1 MWLELSYV
9 ISLQVITIS
18 PMGHAIYSVL
28 SVINDNDPKEKLMI
42 YEGFTTNQEN
52 KVYTEQNV
60 IPYLYKLL
68 CYWYNINCLWTVVA
82 VTLDYVIHRSN
93 ELTSNTVQLLNTRLT
108 KYRSRN
114 FSSAY
119 VINACQSMS
128 TVQLIH

>member
-1 MWLELSYV
+1 
-9 ISLQVITIS
+9 
-18 PMGHAIYSVL
+18 MGHIIYSVL

-42 YEGFTTNQEN
+42 YTGFTTNQEN

-68 CYWYNINCLWTVVA
+68 CYWYNIICLWKVFA

-108 KYRSRN
+108 KYKSRN